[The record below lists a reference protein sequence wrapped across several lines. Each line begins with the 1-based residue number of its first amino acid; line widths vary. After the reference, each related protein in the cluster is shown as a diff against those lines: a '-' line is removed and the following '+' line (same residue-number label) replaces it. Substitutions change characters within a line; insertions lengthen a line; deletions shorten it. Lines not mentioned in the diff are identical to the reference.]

1 MDMNKI
7 TPFSFNLL
15 QFYAKCFAY
24 PYEEMVYELQH
35 IYRLLEQNVSNDEEY
50 TLTNQIL
57 DILNSFQG
65 MEFKELR
72 EDYVQLFTNFG
83 EQESLCPLIAS
94 DFLLRNAKHINVD
107 DLFDMYLEVGLPFD
121 ENEPPDT
128 IINILEY
135 LSIIINPDDS
145 FSKEEIDTFVQE
157 YVMNWIPGFC
167 DTLNKASGIS
177 FYRDIAINLKDYL
190 YWISS

>member
-35 IYRLLEQNVSNDEEY
+35 IYRILEQKVSNDEEY
-50 TLTNQIL
+50 TFTNQIL
-57 DILNSFQG
+57 EILNGFQG
-65 MEFKELR
+65 IEFKELR
-72 EDYVQLFTNFG
+72 EEYVQLFTKFG

-107 DLFDMYLEVGLPFD
+107 SLFDMFLEVGLPFD
-121 ENEPPDT
+121 ESEPPDS

-145 FSKEEIDTFVQE
+145 FSEAEIDLFYQD
-157 YVMNWIPGFC
+157 YIKSWIPAFC
-167 DTLNKASGIS
+167 DTLNKAAGIG
-177 FYRDIAINLKDYL
+177 FYRDVASNLKDYL
-190 YWISS
+190 LWLS